1 MLRQSCPIV
10 SITTVTNVTYRA
22 VQKRK
27 LKKARLL
34 NEQLVAEEAATR
46 DRRFHNDK
54 AAMAHQ
60 DRANRQAEDVGLHD
74 DERYDDELA
83 RHRLNLAGEGPVS
96 TQAHEVL
103 PPYAKHG
110 EAVAPAPA
118 YETSAVPAATS
129 GSCRPRNG
137 HRRLTEEEKRQKKKK
152 EAAMYSL
159 RSGTLWQ
166 FIGVNMAR

>member
-1 MLRQSCPIV
+1 MLANAILQFAS
-10 SITTVTNVTYRA
+10 RA

-27 LKKARLL
+27 IKKARLL
-34 NEQLVAEEAATR
+34 DEQLAAEQAATR
-46 DRRFHNDK
+46 DRRFHDDK

-60 DRANRQAEDVGLHD
+60 DRANRRSEDVGLRN

-83 RHRLNLAGEGPVS
+83 GHRSNLAGEEPVM
-96 TQAHEVL
+96 TLAHEVL
-103 PPYAKHG
+103 PPYVKHG
-110 EAVAPAPA
+110 ESVAPAPA
-118 YETSAVPAATS
+118 YEASSARAASTDAGRS
-129 GSCRPRNG
+129 RNRR
-137 HRRLTEEEKRQKKKK
+137 RRLTEEERRQKKKK